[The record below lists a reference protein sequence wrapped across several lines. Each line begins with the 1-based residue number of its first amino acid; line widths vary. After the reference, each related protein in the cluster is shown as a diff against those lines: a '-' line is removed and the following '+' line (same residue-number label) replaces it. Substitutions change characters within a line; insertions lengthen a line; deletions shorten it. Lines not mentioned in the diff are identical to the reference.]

1 MRKIPFYVLDSF
13 TQEAFQGNPAGV
25 FMDDGAALSDEEMRR
40 LAGEISLESAF
51 VLPGEG
57 TAEYTLRYFTGVTEV
72 PFCGHDTVAA
82 ATVLARSGRVPL
94 PGSVR
99 FSTNVGVLTVDVEPV
114 GESIGVVLQQ
124 NPVELRPPLRVDMVA
139 RVASTLGC
147 LIEDVGTENLRLQ
160 WASTGTPWLM
170 VPVVSPVV
178 VNNTP
183 TNFNA
188 IAALSRDL
196 DVYGFYVFCL
206 TPEPDEPRG
215 VWSRCYAPIAGLDE
229 DPVTGSG
236 CGALGGYLAT
246 HGALTFQPVPD
257 RAHREEA
264 WFRVEQ
270 GFAGGRGGIADVQV
284 RRERGVIKGIGVRG
298 IATPV
303 AEGAFTLP

>member
-1 MRKIPFYVLDSF
+1 MRRIPFYVLDSF
-13 TQEAFQGNPAGV
+13 TQEPFQGNPAGV
-25 FMDDGAALSDEEMRR
+25 FLDDNATLSDEEMRH

-82 ATVLARSGRVPL
+82 ATALARIGRISL

-99 FSTNVGVLTVDVEPV
+99 FSTNVGVLTAEVEPN
-114 GESIGVVLQQ
+114 GEHLSVTLRQ

-139 RVASTLGC
+139 RIASTLGC
-147 LIEDVGTENLRLQ
+147 LIEDVGTENLRVQ
-160 WASTGTPWLM
+160 WASTGTPWLI

-196 DVYGFYVFCL
+196 DVFGFYVFSL
-206 TPEPDEPRG
+206 TPAPEIPRG

-246 HGALTFQPVPD
+246 HGVLDFHPVADFP
-257 RAHREEA
+257 HRDEA

-270 GFAGGRGGIADVQV
+270 GFAGTRGGTADVQV
-284 RRERGVIKGIGVRG
+284 IRERGAINSIGVRG
-298 IATPV
+298 TATSV
-303 AEGAFTLP
+303 AEGVFNLP